1 MQSTIYLKHT
11 YSTRSDMTLT
21 SLASSLS
28 SRTYTVYC
36 DTMPFGCSGGFQLTR
51 IDSADIKRAF
61 IALGASGTVK
71 TRSVISA
78 EVRMINNNHS

>member
-1 MQSTIYLKHT
+1 
-11 YSTRSDMTLT
+11 
-21 SLASSLS
+21 
-28 SRTYTVYC
+28 
-36 DTMPFGCSGGFQLTR
+36 MPFGCSGGFQLTR